1 MNIEEFIKKSG
12 KSLKEI
18 AKEVMID
25 PKHLYKIRNGT
36 SEPTAS
42 IIIRLCDALGCTA
55 DELLG
60 RDKKTPSDESEGA
73 ETKGR
78 EIDGTDKD
86 AL

>member
-1 MNIEEFIKKSG
+1 MNIEKNIKKSG

-18 AKEVMID
+18 AKEAKID

-42 IIIRLCDALGCTA
+42 VIIRLCDALGCTA

-60 RDKKTPSDESEGA
+60 RDKKTPTGDPEGA
-73 ETKGR
+73 ETKGI
-78 EIDGTDKD
+78 EKDGTTKD